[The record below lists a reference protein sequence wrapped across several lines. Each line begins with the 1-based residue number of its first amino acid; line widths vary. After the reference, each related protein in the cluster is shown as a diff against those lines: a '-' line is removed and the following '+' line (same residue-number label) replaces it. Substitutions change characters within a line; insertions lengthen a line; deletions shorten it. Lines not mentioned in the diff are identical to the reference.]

1 MSDFQPISLQHKPF
15 FDEALAW
22 EDSKSSSDSFGNV
35 FLWDILCR
43 RNVAVLGKRLG
54 IEYLCSR
61 GAFYAYPSGRGD
73 LAPAV
78 NALRARAAEHARPLY
93 LEGVT
98 APQRAALEAALPGR
112 FRFFEARDDADYIYS
127 VESFAT
133 LAGKKLHGK
142 RNFCNRFEAA
152 HDWHYEVLSPAG
164 FDDCR
169 SLLRRWDAEKGGGN
183 AEETRAI
190 ERMFQYWD
198 VLGMAG
204 GILYANGKP
213 AAFTAGERLG
223 SDTIDVHFEKA
234 LDTLP
239 GAYPMIAREFA
250 RHLQKDFPEIRYL
263 NREEDMGIP
272 GLRKAKEEWYP
283 IFMIDKF
290 TALWQEDEA

>member
-1 MSDFQPISLQHKPF
+1 MSEFQPIGLQHKPL
-15 FDEALAW
+15 FDEALSR
-22 EDSKSSSDSFGNV
+22 ENSKSSSDSFGNV

-43 RNVAVLGKRLG
+43 RNVAVLGERLG
-54 IEYLCSR
+54 IEYLCSK
-61 GAFYAYPSGRGD
+61 GTFYAYPSGRGD
-73 LAPAV
+73 LVPAID
-78 NALRARAAEHARPLY
+78 ALRARAAEQGRPLY

-112 FRFFEARDDADYIYS
+112 FRFFEDRDDADYIYS

-133 LAGKKLHGK
+133 LSGKKLHGK
-142 RNFCNRFEAA
+142 RNFCNRFETA
-152 HDWHYEVLSPAG
+152 HDWRYEALSPAG

-169 SLLRRWDAEKGGGN
+169 SLLQSWDAEKNGGN
-183 AEETRAI
+183 AEENEAI

-198 VLGMAG
+198 GLGMTG
-204 GILYANGKP
+204 GILYADGRP

-234 LDTLP
+234 PDDLP

-283 IFMIDKF
+283 MFMIDKF